1 MRCALRRRVAAVR
14 ASPLGAPALFW
25 VEGWERKAG
34 EWDKCASTPGGV
46 CSALVPRNQIPDP
59 TNTIRAQTRQSKL
72 IAISA
77 SWDIVL
83 ISYMQHTYMSIQ
95 LYSRL

>member
-1 MRCALRRRVAAVR
+1 MQARLEVCAVH
-14 ASPLGAPALFW
+14 LFH
-25 VEGWERKAG
+25 A
-34 EWDKCASTPGGV
+34 T
-46 CSALVPRNQIPDP
+46 QIPDP

-77 SWDIVL
+77 SWDVVL
-83 ISYMQHTYMSIQ
+83 LSYMQHTYMSIQ